1 MRRQRNWLT
10 YLLAGVFFL
19 IVALFS
25 GGSGPLAD
33 SDDRL
38 RVAFFDVG
46 QGDAILITT
55 PHKETILVDGGP
67 DSSILSRL
75 GSTLPFSDHEI
86 DLMIVTHNH
95 ADHITGLN
103 RVLERYD
110 VKRVWIS
117 GAIHTTNEYLKL
129 LEQLRDKHIPTD
141 VVFRGAEATLDGV
154 QLKVLHPITKAESIQ
169 PDDQHDATLV
179 TRVVYGQTS
188 FLLTG
193 DIDADHEQAII
204 SSGETVAAH
213 VLKVAHHGSKTGT
226 SQLFLDAVK
235 PIYAVM
241 QVGESNTYGHPA
253 QSVIDRLVALR
264 VDVFRTDNDGD
275 ILFASDGVTLEVM
288 QPKR

>member
-10 YLLAGVFFL
+10 YLLASLFFL
-19 IVALFS
+19 VIALFG

-33 SDDRL
+33 SDERL
-38 RVAFFDVG
+38 RVTFFDVG
-46 QGDAILITT
+46 QGDATLITT
-55 PHKETILVDGGP
+55 PHKDTILIDGGP
-67 DSSILSRL
+67 DSTILSRL
-75 GSTLPFSDHEI
+75 GSSLPFSDHEI
-86 DLMIVTHNH
+86 DLLIVTHNH

-154 QLKVLHPITKAESIQ
+154 QLKVLHPLTSAEGTQ
-169 PDDQHDATLV
+169 PEDQHDATLV
-179 TRVVYGQTS
+179 TRVVYGQTA
-188 FLLTG
+188 FLMTG

-204 SSGETVAAH
+204 ASGETIDAQ
-213 VLKVAHHGSKTGT
+213 VLKVAHHGSKTAT
-226 SQLFLDAVK
+226 SSQFLDAVK
-235 PIYAVM
+235 PNYAVI
-241 QVGESNTYGHPA
+241 QVGEGNTYGHPS
-253 QSVIDRLVALR
+253 QMVIDRLVAIGAT
-264 VDVFRTDNDGD
+264 VFRTDKVGT
-275 ILFASDGVTLEVM
+275 ILFASDGTTLQLV